1 MVSFNNFKVFPK
13 CFCTLFQ
20 TGLLFRVQLYL
31 SQVCNTVLPRIQRTI
46 RNTSSFITYKPL
58 IMVET
63 GCTLQRLFKMFCVK
77 LATDR
82 PMAQEVL
89 LFILKSH
96 RHWQLLLCGCFPT
109 AQDLYQ
115 FLYLRSESSKGHQ
128 QCSLH
133 TETLEPT
140 CFPGI
145 HP

>member
-31 SQVCNTVLPRIQRTI
+31 SQVCNTILPRIQRTI

-89 LFILKSH
+89 LFILIISQALAITSLRMFSNCSGSLSVPISEVRVFKGTPAMFTPH
-96 RHWQLLLCGCFPT
+96 RNT
-109 AQDLYQ
+109 
-115 FLYLRSESSKGHQ
+115 
-128 QCSLH
+128 
-133 TETLEPT
+133 
-140 CFPGI
+140 
-145 HP
+145 